1 MAETN
6 EQATDR
12 QMPQRRF
19 DRRQLF
25 TVATAATIGAS
36 AAADSAGAQAA
47 TTSASLDPSPG
58 VTDHI
63 PMIQAAVDR
72 LELQGGGRVDLG
84 SGRYNCLSGPLRIDP
99 TRTTLVG
106 AGATLDFSRRQID
119 ADDPR
124 CVLVIPKASS
134 SQYGHAAYRLEG
146 IKLVGPRRAKG
157 SVAIAFRA
165 DSRARS
171 SRLAV
176 YDLDIAGFDTGIQI
190 EQGCYLTQF
199 YSSSV
204 RDCMTCVR
212 MPPNQADAGE
222 NIAFLGC
229 TLMNSRLAIDNAGG
243 SNLIFVAS
251 SFDYVDLWY
260 DGAGLVNFFGCWF
273 EKQKPNSAAPLFYVR
288 GGTLLFHGGLMQV
301 SGINFEKEPTDNAVF
316 QIDSKYSRVI
326 LDGIFLWNIRSS
338 IHALAAGPGRLISRD
353 ILGGSN
359 KQVNGIPNASR
370 RQDLFGG
377 QGAFTGPR
385 LGVEAVLTSNDPVEG
400 SPHSAHYGTLR
411 LAPADGRGG
420 PPALEI
426 LKGGGKGNLLTLS
439 LYCPIQPIRIPT
451 IRFKW
456 SVSGNG
462 DLQSARFW
470 AVMSAVQKIGYE
482 PNGRPILGASE
493 WLAMATLDAVVGPE
507 PTAWAEVAIDT
518 MMTDEHSESDG
529 LTSEWVTHLCLALNL
544 VNLPTGATL
553 RLAGLEAYAL

>member
-6 EQATDR
+6 EQPTDR
-12 QMPQRRF
+12 QMPQPGF

-25 TVATAATIGAS
+25 TVATGATIGAS
-36 AAADSAGAQAA
+36 ALADSVSAQAA
-47 TTSASLDPSPG
+47 TNSASLDPSPG
-58 VTDHI
+58 IADHI
-63 PMIQAAVDR
+63 PMIQEAIDR

-84 SGRYNCLSGPLRIDP
+84 SGRYSCLSGPLRIDP

-106 AGATLDFSRRQID
+106 AGATLDFSRRQIGT
-119 ADDPR
+119 DDPR

-134 SQYGHAAYRLEG
+134 SQYGHAPYRLEG
-146 IKLVGPRRAKG
+146 IKLIGPQRATG

-165 DSRARS
+165 DKAGLS

-176 YDLDIAGFDTGIQI
+176 YNLDIAGFDTGILI

-212 MPPNQADAGE
+212 MPPKQGDAGE
-222 NIAFLGC
+222 NISFFGC
-229 TLMNSRLAIDNAGG
+229 TLSNSRLAIDTAGG
-243 SNLIFVAS
+243 NLIFVAS

-260 DGAGLVNFFGCWF
+260 DGTGLVNFFGCWF
-273 EKQKPNSAAPLFYVR
+273 EKQKPNSAAPLFHVR
-288 GGTLLFHGGLMQV
+288 GGTLFFQGGLMQV
-301 SGINFEKEPTDNAVF
+301 SGINFEKVPSNAAVF

-326 LDGIFLWNIRSS
+326 LDGILLWNVRSS

-353 ILGGSN
+353 ILGGGN
-359 KQVNGIPNASR
+359 KQVDGIPNASSR
-370 RQDLFGG
+370 HDLFGG
-377 QGAFTGPR
+377 QGAFAGPR
-385 LGVEAVLTSNDPVEG
+385 LGVEAVLTSDDPSERP
-400 SPHSAHYGTLR
+400 PHSAHYGTLR
-411 LAPADGRGG
+411 LAPGDGRGG
-420 PPALEI
+420 PPALEV
-426 LKGGGKGNLLTLS
+426 LKNGGKGNLLTLS

-456 SVSGNG
+456 SVSRSG

-482 PNGRPILGASE
+482 PNGRPIVGASE
-493 WLAMATLDAVVGPE
+493 WLAMATLDATLGPD
-507 PTAWAEVAIDT
+507 PNAWADVAIST

-529 LTSEWVTHLCLALNL
+529 FTSEWVTHLCLTLNL
-544 VNLPTGATL
+544 IDLPVESIL
-553 RLAGLEAYAL
+553 RLADLEAYAL